1 MLEPSASHRDV
12 CAGPSAPGDAPH
24 EPAEISKLLRRLAI
38 AESKRR
44 SAICITNIEA
54 QKGLAAVLNAEMCR
68 ADANVAESKRRSD
81 LSANLH
87 AGAGVGGKSG
97 GGSDNADDS
106 EATVLPKLCTDR
118 IEAQIC
124 LLQNPSDAFAESKLD
139 LSAQVHAGEGVGGKS
154 GGSDNA
160 HDSEP
165 TVLLHGNAFQQV
177 EHGTK
182 GPAAGPVFNQSQLA
196 QLLGIDREGL
206 PAIKVSCSD
215 TDLGSCSPGR
225 VEEIFFARHDSC
237 REKAA
242 AHSAVG
248 CTQEPSASSEPNA
261 TAGKVQVLSFSFFSK
276 QRPG

>member
-1 MLEPSASHRDV
+1 MQSCTTGSSLDMDSPDMLEPSASHV
-12 CAGPSAPGDAPH
+12 CGGPSAPGDSLHVPALS
-24 EPAEISKLLRRLAI
+24 AEIIMLRRRLA
-38 AESKRR
+38 ESK
-44 SAICITNIEA
+44 I
-54 QKGLAAVLNAEMCR
+54 CR
-68 ADANVAESKRRSD
+68 ADANVAESKCRSD
-81 LSANLH
+81 LSAELR
-87 AGAGVGGKSG
+87 AGLGVGGES
-97 GGSDNADDS
+97 GGSDNADDG
-106 EATVLPKLCTDR
+106 EATVLLQICVDR

-124 LLQNPSDAFAESKLD
+124 QFQNPSDAFAESKLD

-165 TVLLHGNAFQQV
+165 TVLLHGNAWQQV

-182 GPAAGPVFNQSQLA
+182 CTAAGPVYKQSRLA
-196 QLLGIDREGL
+196 QLLGFDREGL

-225 VEEIFFARHDSC
+225 VEEIFFAHHDSC

-242 AHSAVG
+242 AHSAAS
-248 CTQEPSASSEPNA
+248 CSQEPSAASEPIA
-261 TAGKVQVLSFSFFSK
+261 TAGKGQVLSFSFVSK